1 MWPGR
6 RVATEQKKHKPQL
19 SWLLWLSY
27 RGVPKCLAGL
37 GAVRGLSPR
46 LSPSYAGLGT
56 YAGAVVTP
64 LAPLASL
71 ASSVVNFEFSG
82 ATYLLV
88 RVGGSPNA
96 DE

>member
-1 MWPGR
+1 MVTLVVISWCAQVPGR
-6 RVATEQKKHKPQL
+6 PR
-19 SWLLWLSY
+19 
-27 RGVPKCLAGL
+27 
-37 GAVRGLSPR
+37 GAVRRFVASSLAKHMP
-46 LSPSYAGLGT
+46 AGGGGGGGGGVGI
-56 YAGAVVTP
+56 YAGAVVIA

>member
-1 MWPGR
+1 MVTLVVISWCAQVPGR
-6 RVATEQKKHKPQL
+6 PR
-19 SWLLWLSY
+19 
-27 RGVPKCLAGL
+27 
-37 GAVRGLSPR
+37 GAVRRFVASSLAKHMP
-46 LSPSYAGLGT
+46 AGGGGGVGI
-56 YAGAVVTP
+56 YAGAVVIA

>member
-1 MWPGR
+1 MVCPSAWPAQGR
-6 RVATEQKKHKPQL
+6 RP
-19 SWLLWLSY
+19 
-27 RGVPKCLAGL
+27 
-37 GAVRGLSPR
+37 AVCR
-46 LSPSYAGLGT
+46 LVSRQAYAGRGGGGGVGI
-56 YAGAVVTP
+56 YAGAVVIA

>member
-1 MWPGR
+1 MVTLVVISWCAQVRPGR
-6 RVATEQKKHKPQL
+6 P
-19 SWLLWLSY
+19 
-27 RGVPKCLAGL
+27 RGRPVVC
-37 GAVRGLSPR
+37 R
-46 LSPSYAGLGT
+46 LVSRQAYAGGGGV
-56 YAGAVVTP
+56 YAGAVVIA

-96 DE
+96 GLP

>member
-1 MWPGR
+1 MVTLVVISWCAQVPGR
-6 RVATEQKKHKPQL
+6 PR
-19 SWLLWLSY
+19 
-27 RGVPKCLAGL
+27 
-37 GAVRGLSPR
+37 GAVRRFVASSLAKHMP
-46 LSPSYAGLGT
+46 AGG
-56 YAGAVVTP
+56 GGGGVG
-64 LAPLASL
+64 L

>member
-1 MWPGR
+1 M
-6 RVATEQKKHKPQL
+6 
-19 SWLLWLSY
+19 
-27 RGVPKCLAGL
+27 PKCLAGP
-37 GAVRGLSPR
+37 GAPSGGLSPR
-46 LSPSYAGLGT
+46 LSPSICRPGGGGGVGI
-56 YAGAVVTP
+56 YAGAVVIA

>member
-1 MWPGR
+1 MVTLVVISWCAQVPGR
-6 RVATEQKKHKPQL
+6 PR
-19 SWLLWLSY
+19 
-27 RGVPKCLAGL
+27 
-37 GAVRGLSPR
+37 GAVRRFVASSLAKHMP
-46 LSPSYAGLGT
+46 AGGRGVGI
-56 YAGAVVTP
+56 YAGAVVIA

>member
-1 MWPGR
+1 M
-6 RVATEQKKHKPQL
+6 
-19 SWLLWLSY
+19 
-27 RGVPKCLAGL
+27 PKCLAGP
-37 GAVRGLSPR
+37 GAPSGGLSPR
-46 LSPSYAGLGT
+46 LSPSICRPGGGAVGIYV
-56 YAGAVVTP
+56 GAVVIA

>member
-1 MWPGR
+1 MVTLVVISWCAQVPGR
-6 RVATEQKKHKPQL
+6 PR
-19 SWLLWLSY
+19 
-27 RGVPKCLAGL
+27 
-37 GAVRGLSPR
+37 GAVRRCVASSLAKHMP
-46 LSPSYAGLGT
+46 AGGGVGI
-56 YAGAVVTP
+56 YAGAVVIA

>member
-1 MWPGR
+1 MVTLVVISWCAQVPGR
-6 RVATEQKKHKPQL
+6 PR
-19 SWLLWLSY
+19 
-27 RGVPKCLAGL
+27 
-37 GAVRGLSPR
+37 GAVRRFVASSLAKHM
-46 LSPSYAGLGT
+46 LAGGGGVGI
-56 YAGAVVTP
+56 YAGAVVIA

>member
-1 MWPGR
+1 MVTLVVISWCAQVPGR
-6 RVATEQKKHKPQL
+6 PR
-19 SWLLWLSY
+19 
-27 RGVPKCLAGL
+27 
-37 GAVRGLSPR
+37 GAVRRFVASSLAKHMP
-46 LSPSYAGLGT
+46 AGGGGVGF
-56 YAGAVVTP
+56 YAGAVV
-64 LAPLASL
+64 LAPAPPASL

>member
-1 MWPGR
+1 M
-6 RVATEQKKHKPQL
+6 
-19 SWLLWLSY
+19 
-27 RGVPKCLAGL
+27 PKCLAGP
-37 GAVRGLSPR
+37 GAPSGGLSPR
-46 LSPSYAGLGT
+46 LSPSICRPGGGVGI
-56 YAGAVVTP
+56 YAGAVVIA

>member
-1 MWPGR
+1 MVTLVVISWCAQVPGR
-6 RVATEQKKHKPQL
+6 PR
-19 SWLLWLSY
+19 
-27 RGVPKCLAGL
+27 
-37 GAVRGLSPR
+37 GAVRRFVASSLAKHMP
-46 LSPSYAGLGT
+46 AGGGAVGI
-56 YAGAVVTP
+56 YAGAVVIA

>member
-1 MWPGR
+1 MVTLVVISWCAQVPGR
-6 RVATEQKKHKPQL
+6 PR
-19 SWLLWLSY
+19 
-27 RGVPKCLAGL
+27 
-37 GAVRGLSPR
+37 GAVRRFVASSLAKHMP
-46 LSPSYAGLGT
+46 AGGGEI
-56 YAGAVVTP
+56 YAGAVVIA

>member
-1 MWPGR
+1 MVTLVVISWCAQVPGR
-6 RVATEQKKHKPQL
+6 PR
-19 SWLLWLSY
+19 
-27 RGVPKCLAGL
+27 
-37 GAVRGLSPR
+37 GAVRRFVASSLAKHMP
-46 LSPSYAGLGT
+46 AGGGGGGVGF
-56 YAGAVVTP
+56 YAGAVVIA
-64 LAPLASL
+64 LAPHATL